1 MTTFD
6 NKLRKAVVCSFSSLR
21 ASLSVFMLSFMIC
34 RSDSLVSSCCFKS
47 LLNVA
52 FTSRCALSIFVCFL
66 FLFAAGRILEPARLV
81 VVVLLSRVVALAE
94 AVVVAEGVLVVLLS
108 RVVALAEAEVVA
120 LLSGAVALA
129 EAVLVVLLS
138 GAVAL
143 VEAVVVVLLPWSVVL
158 TRCPSS
164 PLSTLWSRSAPEVSL
179 PMDAGVSGRE
189 SHPISSRPTGFTDGR
204 FLISR

>member
-1 MTTFD
+1 M
-6 NKLRKAVVCSFSSLR
+6 
-21 ASLSVFMLSFMIC
+21 
-34 RSDSLVSSCCFKS
+34 
-47 LLNVA
+47 
-52 FTSRCALSIFVCFL
+52 
-66 FLFAAGRILEPARLV
+66 
-81 VVVLLSRVVALAE
+81 LLSRAVALAE
-94 AVVVAEGVLVVLLS
+94 AVVVAVLLPGAVVLAEGVLVMLLS
-108 RVVALAEAEVVA
+108 RVVALAEAEVVV

-189 SHPISSRPTGFTDGR
+189 RRPISSRPTGFTDGR
-204 FLISR
+204 FLISQ